1 MVVSTRAASMQGRL
15 LATLPN
21 ATRVQ
26 DIAMPGDEP
35 LAIYR
40 LNGPP
45 PLLPDERAL
54 PSVTWQSG
62 DGSALRLVA
71 GARTASGVIRL
82 RWVVEQWTIP
92 HDVNSADMSAT
103 PWFELQVRT
112 AAQGGQDS
120 APTSAPVAR
129 ATCQP
134 TQLQPGET
142 LFTWISTAWSAN
154 GTSLTAVAPPLP
166 TTPLALSVLHGTQ
179 ALWQKQIG
187 PLRVLSA
194 APSGIPLAPMTITST
209 TGANGSYPLPTTL
222 TGSDAP

>member
-1 MVVSTRAASMQGRL
+1 
-15 LATLPN
+15 
-21 ATRVQ
+21 
-26 DIAMPGDEP
+26 
-35 LAIYR
+35 
-40 LNGPP
+40 
-45 PLLPDERAL
+45 
-54 PSVTWQSG
+54 
-62 DGSALRLVA
+62 
-71 GARTASGVIRL
+71 
-82 RWVVEQWTIP
+82 
-92 HDVNSADMSAT
+92 
-103 PWFELQVRT
+103 
-112 AAQGGQDS
+112 
-120 APTSAPVAR
+120 VAR